1 MTSPSSHYRTTKLQ
15 ALSRNFPTASTTRRL
30 AEESA
35 EVEIGEGDRRGAAC
49 SWVRLEVDTSTMPF
63 NSPGLTMS
71 RRLASANVVVVVEA
85 MPMPM
90 PLLTFLHGLVGGE
103 LLEVVL
109 GGQDK
114 GGGEGSITEGVR
126 NIRW

>member
-1 MTSPSSHYRTTKLQ
+1 
-15 ALSRNFPTASTTRRL
+15 
-30 AEESA
+30 
-35 EVEIGEGDRRGAAC
+35 
-49 SWVRLEVDTSTMPF
+49 MPF

-85 MPMPM
+85 MPI

-114 GGGEGSITEGVR
+114 GGGEGYVTEGVR
-126 NIRW
+126 NIRR